1 MKVTRKNTAS
11 GSRLTLEGELT
22 IYTVSLTHAKLLEN
36 HDETVDPVAIDA
48 SNVSEIDTAGVQL
61 LLFTKK
67 IFADNNKRF
76 YLEKSNPQIDSVLNI
91 LDVTDLLAL
100 SN

>member
-11 GSRLTLEGELT
+11 GSRLILEGELT
-22 IYTVSLTHAKLLEN
+22 IYTVSLTQAKLLES
-36 HDETVDPVAIDA
+36 HDETIDPVAIDA
-48 SNVSEIDTAGVQL
+48 SNISEIDTAGVQL
-61 LLFTKK
+61 LLFAKK

-76 YLEKSNPQIDSVLNI
+76 YLEKSNPQVDNVLNT
-91 LDVTDLLAL
+91 LDVANHFAL

>member
-1 MKVTRKNTAS
+1 MKITQKNTKS
-11 GSRLTLEGELT
+11 GSSLILEGELT

-36 HDETVDPVAIDA
+36 YDAAIDPIA
-48 SNVSEIDTAGVQL
+48 LDAKNISEIDTAGVQL
-61 LLFTKK
+61 LLFTKT

-76 YLEKSNPQIDSVLNI
+76 YLEKSNQHVDSVLNS
-91 LDVTDLLAL
+91 LDVENHFVL

>member
-1 MKVTRKNTAS
+1 MKVTQKNTTS
-11 GSRLTLEGELT
+11 GSSLILEGELT

-36 HDETVDPVAIDA
+36 YDDAFDPVAIDA

-76 YLEKSNPQIDSVLNI
+76 YLEKSNPQVDSVLNT
-91 LDVTDLLAL
+91 LDVAAHFAL
-100 SN
+100 GN

>member
-11 GSRLTLEGELT
+11 GSSLILEGELT
-22 IYTVSLTHAKLLEN
+22 IYTVSLTHAKLLESY
-36 HDETVDPVAIDA
+36 DDAVDPVAIDV
-48 SNVSEIDTAGVQL
+48 SNISEIDTAGVQL

-67 IFADNNKRF
+67 LFADNNKRF
-76 YLEKSNPQIDSVLNI
+76 YLAKSNPQVDSVLNC
-91 LDVTDLLAL
+91 LDVAAHFSL